1 MSYTVGI
8 HLPALPT
15 TPTITS
21 YQFPY
26 VKPYTKVC
34 AKDVSSFMHLNFTRT
49 YSAIEQPQPASY
61 FTVKHHT
68 ASSVTRAFFEIVDF
82 FLVKM
87 GKKCGKGPKSCK
99 KVKIYVIKYNLLD
112 FYY

>member
-1 MSYTVGI
+1 MIRAYIMAITSYVILIPTK
-8 HLPALPT
+8 PT

-49 YSAIEQPQPASY
+49 YSAIEPQPASY
-61 FTVKHHT
+61 FTVKCH
-68 ASSVTRAFFEIVDF
+68 APS
-82 FLVKM
+82 LVEDE
-87 GKKCGKGPKSCK
+87 
-99 KVKIYVIKYNLLD
+99 Y
-112 FYY
+112 